1 MFRFHVPHSWP
12 KTSRVKA
19 PFVFALTIMLL
30 VGRGKAFGFD
40 LDGQSPSLHQA
51 LIQAIQRHYV
61 EEVNIST
68 LQSLSIREIMATL
81 DRDSSLREVE
91 PSSIE
96 FIRGFEQEGSVS
108 GLTTLSKASGY
119 LRIRFFGR
127 KTVQDVIRALEGLPS
142 HRCSGLI
149 LDLRD
154 NPGGRVE
161 TAIQL
166 AGLFLPEGVSLG
178 RYRGRG
184 ADERRYVSNGP
195 GRRTELVVI
204 LINPGTASSAELL
217 AGLFRYYHRAR
228 LVGTSTAG
236 KGTVQAA
243 LPLDH
248 RYVLFLTTG
257 RYRFPDG
264 SAVAA
269 TGLQPDEEISGEAEA
284 MTKAQSILM
293 DHGATCEEQN
303 ATREG

>member
-1 MFRFHVPHSWP
+1 MKV
-12 KTSRVKA
+12 
-19 PFVFALTIMLL
+19 FVVSALGSVLL
-30 VGRGKAFGFD
+30 TGCGHAFGLE
-40 LDGQSPSLHQA
+40 LDGQPPSLHQA
-51 LIQAIQRHYV
+51 LIRAIQSHYI
-61 EEVNIST
+61 EEVDISA
-68 LQSLSIREIMATL
+68 LQSLSVQEIMARL

-91 PSSIE
+91 PSSLE
-96 FIRGFEQEGSVS
+96 FIRGFEQEDSVS
-108 GLTTLSKASGY
+108 KLTMLSREIGY
-119 LRIRFFGR
+119 LRIAFFGR
-127 KTVQDVIRALEGLPS
+127 RTVQDVTKALESLGMN
-142 HRCSGLI
+142 RCSGLI

-154 NPGGRVE
+154 NPGGRIE
-161 TAIQL
+161 TAIRL
-166 AGLFLPEGVSLG
+166 AGLFLPDGVSLG
-178 RYRGRG
+178 RYHGRG
-184 ADERRYVSNGP
+184 ADERWYNSNGP

-204 LINPGTASSAELL
+204 LINRGTASSAELL

-248 RYVLFLTTG
+248 RHVLFLTTG

-293 DHGATCEEQN
+293 DHGATCEGQS
-303 ATREG
+303 ATREGHRKTSIRAE